1 MRDRINIPVLASLWV
16 PVLCLVLATGCTR
29 EEAIDGPESGNRS
42 EIHFFTSTQTRAGG
56 SGLAT
61 SAKVRIYPYHRKT
74 GTTAPV
80 MDGGKEYVADATA
93 GTTLTPAAPAGTDAK
108 NMILPAGTF
117 GFYAISTNSSTEE
130 LPAFNTV
137 ANDGYPT
144 DDAKNTTALVNGID
158 YLHAV
163 REEAIQ
169 FGSAQEVPL
178 TFKHIGTQV
187 QLTIQFDAN
196 ACAASETAAQNFA
209 KAEVW
214 VQQTDVTNVYM
225 YLRDGQVRVGNNV
238 GLPFLDCGSAAD
250 NLNTGSM
257 AKMSVEKV
265 GEVTGS
271 IPANQ
276 VATFNMLP
284 LRSEASRKMWIKVV
298 IADLKVGDT
307 PATTHTYSGQLDASN
322 GWNPGERN
330 SYTLILKGNE
340 ISFSGVTVEDWKNGT
355 SGVVGGIT
363 DSSSST
369 TTN

>member
-1 MRDRINIPVLASLWV
+1 M
-16 PVLCLVLATGCTR
+16 
-29 EEAIDGPESGNRS
+29 
-42 EIHFFTSTQTRAGG
+42 
-56 SGLAT
+56 
-61 SAKVRIYPYHRKT
+61 
-74 GTTAPV
+74 
-80 MDGGKEYVADATA
+80 
-93 GTTLTPAAPAGTDAK
+93 
-108 NMILPAGTF
+108 
-117 GFYAISTNSSTEE
+117 
-130 LPAFNTV
+130 
-137 ANDGYPT
+137 
-144 DDAKNTTALVNGID
+144 
-158 YLHAV
+158 
-163 REEAIQ
+163 
-169 FGSAQEVPL
+169 
-178 TFKHIGTQV
+178 

-307 PATTHTYSGQLDASN
+307 PAATHTYSGQLDASN